1 MYYIFQEDNMEKRVK
16 DSYSEQVHV
25 LTQANINGY
34 NRLFGG
40 QLMEWID
47 IVAAVVARRHSGHNV
62 TTAVVDKL
70 TFKAP
75 AYANDTVIVCGYV
88 TYVKRTSMEVCIKS
102 YVENLNGERKLINK
116 AYLVMVALDENERP
130 VEVPRLILETDEEKE
145 NWESAKKRDLLRK
158 QRHDEKF

>member
-1 MYYIFQEDNMEKRVK
+1 MEKRVS

-75 AYANDTVIVCGYV
+75 AYANDTVIVCGYI

-102 YVENLNGERKLINK
+102 YVENLNGDRQLINK

-130 VEVPRLILETDEEKE
+130 TEVPRLILETDEERE
-145 NWESAKKRDLLRK
+145 NWEAAKKRDLLRK